1 MEVFLSPET
10 IQSLSLLQYGLSN
23 TVSDGFLI
31 GHKRG
36 GLFFIEKAFPSQ
48 KGFFSSLG
56 EYFELKQ
63 KLDDKLLGF
72 YSFQTNESKLK
83 KILAPVAYGKVYL
96 RIEANHTDRLEIKPF
111 IIEYDQD
118 FYLLPID
125 LKPIP

>member
-1 MEVFLSPET
+1 M
-10 IQSLSLLQYGLSN
+10 IQSGHSN

-36 GLFFIEKAFPSQ
+36 SLFFIEKAFPSQ
-48 KGFFSSLG
+48 KGFFSSLR

-63 KLDDKLLGF
+63 KLDDRLLGF
-72 YSFQTNESKLK
+72 YSFKTNETKLK

-96 RIEANHTDRLEIKPF
+96 RIEADQTERLEIKPF
-111 IIEYDQD
+111 IIEFDQD

-125 LKPIP
+125 LKPIR